1 MATVCLWVQME
12 AGVFQIISG
21 LSRIREKKGERE
33 KFLKNQDER
42 KSDAFYM
49 EKYENF

>member
-21 LSRIREKKGERE
+21 LSRIREKKKKKERE
-33 KFLKNQDER
+33 GKVFEKLKM
-42 KSDAFYM
+42 S
-49 EKYENF
+49 ENIMHFI

>member
-1 MATVCLWVQME
+1 MATLCLWVQME

-21 LSRIREKKGERE
+21 LSRIRKKKKEERE

-42 KSDAFYM
+42 KPDTFYI
-49 EKYENF
+49 EKQ